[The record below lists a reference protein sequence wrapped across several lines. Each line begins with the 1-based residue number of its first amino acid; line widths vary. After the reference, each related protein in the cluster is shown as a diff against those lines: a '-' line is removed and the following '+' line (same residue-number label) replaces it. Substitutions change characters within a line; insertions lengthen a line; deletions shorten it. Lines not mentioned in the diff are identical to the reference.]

1 MKRKPGANAIF
12 SVGLLH
18 PPSNDNQ
25 ACSSKSDYPKK
36 ATEENPKQP
45 ASWNNIRVRCIY
57 IKTHPR
63 ETTQART
70 PIEWCVLQ
78 NVGLKDGG
86 IRRQRKL
93 ALRISKVGT
102 VRRQII
108 AFYILGR
115 STTTVFL
122 SLIAACLYF
131 LSFFFCL
138 PPHEK
143 GIDYSTYINI
153 YIWETWET
161 VQIFPH
167 ANYVKLL
174 QLYWFSS
181 VLESKWI
188 YQVPSESVKIRT
200 RNTGNVF
207 VVQLIARYNSS
218 IIMHCISVERLV
230 KAWIKWFVHH
240 IIFAG
245 VEN

>member
-1 MKRKPGANAIF
+1 MKRNPGANAIF

-131 LSFFFCL
+131 ISLFFLSSPARERNRL
-138 PPHEK
+138 QYVYK
-143 GIDYSTYINI
+143 YI
-153 YIWETWET
+153 YIWETWAT

-207 VVQLIARYNSS
+207 VVRLIARSS
-218 IIMHCISVERLV
+218 TIL
-230 KAWIKWFVHH
+230 
-240 IIFAG
+240 
-245 VEN
+245 

>member
-1 MKRKPGANAIF
+1 MLNRSIQVWATVLPQLTPFKCPPSHNFPLPSVIILTTYFPRQYMKRNPGANAIF

-131 LSFFFCL
+131 SLSFFFCL

-153 YIWETWET
+153 YIYGKLGQLFKYFLM
-161 VQIFPH
+161 QI
-167 ANYVKLL
+167 
-174 QLYWFSS
+174 
-181 VLESKWI
+181 
-188 YQVPSESVKIRT
+188 
-200 RNTGNVF
+200 
-207 VVQLIARYNSS
+207 
-218 IIMHCISVERLV
+218 M
-230 KAWIKWFVHH
+230 
-240 IIFAG
+240 
-245 VEN
+245 